1 MVEKKAFG
9 DAVDALLKRLFKLED
24 AARADRR
31 SRDTAERMILFY
43 DARGLVGNSNVLEW
57 VLGRDACQFEE
68 FVDQA
73 VSGKGEQSTR

>member
-1 MVEKKAFG
+1 M
-9 DAVDALLKRLFKLED
+9 
-24 AARADRR
+24 
-31 SRDTAERMILFY
+31 SLFY